1 MIVGHNRT
9 DIDMSRNLETAALRA
24 VLAVADTGG
33 VTRAAGLLSLTQSAV
48 SMQIRRLE
56 EALGVQLFIRAAR
69 KMEPSPE
76 GEKLISYA
84 RRIMVLNDELL
95 MRLSP
100 ESFDAELRLGVPYDI
115 VAPQIPNILRD
126 LSIGFPKMRINLVS
140 SYSRTLKQDFQ
151 AGEFDMILTTEFPP
165 PEGVEVLAK
174 RRLVWI
180 GSADQR
186 AVASR
191 PLRLAFKE
199 TCLFRPVAHAA
210 LDAAGIAWENAF
222 DGDSETV
229 VEATVAAG
237 LGLSVRIEGLV
248 AQGGCVAIGP
258 EAGLPELG
266 HSCICLYDNGQAKGA
281 LADALRAALRSSY
294 GAAD

>member
-1 MIVGHNRT
+1 MIVALNRT
-9 DIDMSRNLETAALRA
+9 DIDMSRNLDTSALRA

-33 VTRAAGLLSLTQSAV
+33 VTRAAGILNLTQSAV

-56 EALGVQLFIRAAR
+56 EALGVQLFIRASR
-69 KMEPSPE
+69 KMVPSPE

-84 RRIMVLNDELL
+84 RRIMVLNDEVL

-100 ESFDAELRLGVPYDI
+100 ASFDAELRLGVPYDI
-115 VAPQIPNILRD
+115 VAPQIPNLLRD
-126 LSIGFPKMRINLVS
+126 LSIGYPKMRINLVS
-140 SYSRTLKQDFQ
+140 SYSKTLKEGFA

-180 GSADQR
+180 GSPDQR
-186 AVASR
+186 AAAHR

-199 TCLFRPVAHAA
+199 TCFFRPVAHAA

-237 LGLSVRIEGLV
+237 LGVSVRIEGQV
-248 AQGGCVAIGP
+248 AQGCGEIGRD
-258 EAGLPELG
+258 AGLPDLG
-266 HSCICLYDNGQAKGA
+266 HSYICLYDSGQAKGD
-281 LADALRAALRSSY
+281 LADALRAALRAGY
-294 GAAD
+294 GAG

>member
-1 MIVGHNRT
+1 MIVALSRT
-9 DIDMSRNLETAALRA
+9 DIDMSRNLEMSALRA

-33 VTRAAGLLSLTQSAV
+33 VTRAAGLLNLTQSAV

-69 KMEPSPE
+69 KMEPSAE

-95 MRLSP
+95 MRLAP

-126 LSIGFPKMRINLVS
+126 LSIGYPKMRINLVS
-140 SYSRTLKQDFQ
+140 SYSRTLKEGFR
-151 AGEFDMILTTEFPP
+151 AGDFDMILTTEFPP

-180 GSADQR
+180 GSPDQR
-186 AVASR
+186 AANNR

-199 TCLFRPVAHAA
+199 TCFFRPVAHAA
-210 LDAAGIAWENAF
+210 LDAAGITWENAF

-237 LGLSVRIEGLV
+237 LGVSARIEGQV
-248 AQGGCVAIGP
+248 AQGCVEIGFD
-258 EAGLPELG
+258 AGLPDLG
-266 HSCICLYDNGQAKGA
+266 HSYICLYDSGQAKGD
-281 LADALRAALRSSY
+281 LADALRAALRANY
-294 GAAD
+294 GGAE

>member
-1 MIVGHNRT
+1 MIVSLGRT
-9 DIDMSRNLETAALRA
+9 DIDMSRNLDTSALRA

-33 VTRAAGLLSLTQSAV
+33 VTRAAGVLNLTQSAV

-69 KMEPSPE
+69 KMEPSAE
-76 GEKLISYA
+76 GEQLISYA
-84 RRIMVLNDELL
+84 RRIMLLNDELL
-95 MRLSP
+95 MRLAP

-115 VAPQIPNILRD
+115 VAPQIPNILRE
-126 LSIGFPKMRINLVS
+126 LSIGYPKMRINLVS
-140 SYSRTLKQDFQ
+140 SYSRTLKEGFK
-151 AGEFDMILTTEFPP
+151 AGDYDMILTTECPP

-180 GSADQR
+180 GSPDQR
-186 AVASR
+186 AAAHR

-199 TCLFRPVAHAA
+199 TCFFRPVAHAA

-237 LGLSVRIEGLV
+237 LGVSVRIEGQV
-248 AQGGCVAIGP
+248 AQGCTEIGP
-258 EAGLPELG
+258 EARLPELG
-266 HSCICLYDNGQAKGA
+266 HSFICLYDSGQAKGDLAEA
-281 LADALRAALRSSY
+281 LRGALRAHY
-294 GAAD
+294 G

>member
-1 MIVGHNRT
+1 MIVAINRT
-9 DIDMSRNLETAALRA
+9 DIDMSRNLDTSALRA

-33 VTRAAGLLSLTQSAV
+33 VTRAAGLLNLTQSAV

-56 EALGVQLFIRAAR
+56 DALGVQLFIRAAR
-69 KMEPSPE
+69 KMEPSAE

-84 RRIMVLNDELL
+84 RRIMDLNDEVL
-95 MRLSP
+95 MRLAP
-100 ESFDAELRLGVPYDI
+100 QSFDAELRLGVPYDI

-126 LSIGFPKMRINLVS
+126 LSVGYPKMRINLVS
-140 SYSRTLKQDFQ
+140 SYSRTLKDGFK
-151 AGEFDMILTTEFPP
+151 AGDFDMILTTEFPP

-180 GSADQR
+180 VSPDQR
-186 AVASR
+186 AAANR

-199 TCLFRPVAHAA
+199 TCFFRPVAHAA
-210 LDAAGIAWENAF
+210 LDAAGITWENAF

-237 LGLSVRIEGLV
+237 LGVSVRIEGQV
-248 AQGGCVAIGP
+248 AQGCVEISP
-258 EAGLPELG
+258 DAGLPDLG
-266 HSCICLYDNGQAKGA
+266 HSFICLYDNGQAKGD
-281 LADALRAALRSSY
+281 LADALRSALRTSY
-294 GAAD
+294 G